1 MITLITFFVAAVGFS
16 FICSISEAGLLSLQR
31 TDVLKLKE
39 SGSWGAGI
47 LERLKGNVE
56 RSLAA
61 ILTVNTLANCFG
73 AAGVGSAAAEI
84 WGTSGMA
91 VASAV
96 MTITILVFSEI
107 IPKTLGATYSFQLAN
122 VIAVAVQVMLI
133 LTYPIVLIMGQ
144 VSKLIAGEPQQ
155 FSREDV
161 ERAAKLGVV
170 DGVLVEREAEVI
182 SKFLDRIETPVRL
195 AFTPANEV
203 VAFSGALTVN
213 EVCRDNRLIAH
224 SRFPIYDE
232 QSDKIVGI
240 VRQDEILRQAQEGHR
255 DCRLAEIANPVT
267 TVRENDPL
275 EQAANRMQQEKR
287 KLVLVV
293 DDDDR
298 YLGVLSTGDL
308 LKHLFGAGLAEL
320 A

>member
-1 MITLITFFVAAVGFS
+1 
-16 FICSISEAGLLSLQR
+16 
-31 TDVLKLKE
+31 
-39 SGSWGAGI
+39 
-47 LERLKGNVE
+47 
-56 RSLAA
+56 
-61 ILTVNTLANCFG
+61 
-73 AAGVGSAAAEI
+73 
-84 WGTSGMA
+84 
-91 VASAV
+91 